1 MPNPTIGQDDV
12 SIQDFSGHGIGS
24 AGADGRTHIIVEP
37 TNEIVTD
44 VFRVFL
50 HVSSG
55 RLILIANLKGIEQ
68 AYFLKGFVP
77 HHDPLPHPSSVSNG
91 RGVFDVKNDGVF
103 HWADFERWVRL
114 LHVPAIDIAS
124 AHIAVLI
131 FTKIA
136 VTRGEISD
144 TLVSLARFVG
154 GVGFDF
160 TDGKMKG
167 FEQTAGNRHLKSDL
181 NVLREG
187 SSRLDRGQLL
197 FQSNRA
203 GPKKLG
209 TFSQQKGI
217 KVNHGAPLRMHG
229 DDRHVCQHSV
239 GKQALN
245 GALGFRISART
256 NFNVGLNQH
265 HSFADLLPVDIHVRL
280 LQSGILLAAGH
291 RQGNEEF
298 LGDIFFGESCQKLV
312 VLGIVKEPKQTRTL
326 INGRDDLLVALKDL
340 GIRRIVRFFLR
351 LSLRRMEAQ
360 SSHNSAAGKKD
371 ACNHFHSI
379 KD

>member
-1 MPNPTIGQDDV
+1 MPDPTIGQDDV
-12 SIQDFSGHGIGS
+12 SIQDFSSHGIGS
-24 AGADGRTHIIVEP
+24 AGADGRTHIVVEP

-50 HVSSG
+50 HVCVG
-55 RLILIANLKGIEQ
+55 RLILIANLKGVEQ
-68 AYFLKGFVP
+68 AYFLKGLVP
-77 HHDPLPHPSSVSNG
+77 HHDPLPHPSSVANG
-91 RGVFDVKNDGVF
+91 RGVFDVENDGVF
-103 HWADFERWVRL
+103 HWTHFERWVRF
-114 LHVPAIDIAS
+114 LHVPAIDVSSPNII
-124 AHIAVLI
+124 HFV
-131 FTKIA
+131 FPQVV
-136 VTRGEISD
+136 VTRGEIPD

-160 TDGKMKG
+160 TDREMKG
-167 FEQTAGNRHLKSDL
+167 FEQTAGNGHLKGNL
-181 NVLREG
+181 NVFRES

-217 KVNHGAPLRMHG
+217 KINHGAPLRMHG
-229 DDRHVCQHSV
+229 DDRHICQHSV

-245 GALGFRISART
+245 GALGFCISART
-256 NFNVGLNQH
+256 NFNVGLNQD

-280 LQSGILLAAGH
+280 LQSGILLPAGH

-298 LGDIFFGESCQKLV
+298 LGDIFLGESCQKLV
-312 VLGIVKEPKQTRTL
+312 VFGVVKESKQTRTL

-351 LSLRRMEAQ
+351 LSLRRMEAESSQ
-360 SSHNSAAGKKD
+360 SSAAG
-371 ACNHFHSI
+371 
-379 KD
+379 